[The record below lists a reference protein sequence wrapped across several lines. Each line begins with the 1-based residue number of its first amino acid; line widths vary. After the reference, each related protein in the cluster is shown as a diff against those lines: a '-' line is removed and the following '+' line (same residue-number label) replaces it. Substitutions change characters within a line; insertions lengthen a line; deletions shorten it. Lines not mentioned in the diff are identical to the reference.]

1 VKKLPIGVSD
11 FYDMIKKN
19 YYYVDKSLLIKDIVD
34 LPGVVKLITRPRR
47 FGKTLNMRMLEQFFS
62 MEGEEGLFDGLKVWQ
77 EKALLKDYYHQY
89 PTIFITF
96 KEIKDTTWENA
107 KVHLK
112 AKFSEDIKKYLQNEM
127 IRKGDRDYLEK
138 AASKELEI
146 EEYTL
151 LLKTLTRIYYELY
164 KKKTILLID
173 EYDVPIEAAY
183 TYKEKDSD
191 YYDNMVTFMRNLLT
205 AALKDNE
212 YLEFGILTG
221 VYRVAKE
228 SIFSGLNNLAVY
240 TIFENS
246 ITDKF
251 GFTEEEVSEILK
263 HFEIDTK
270 EDREIIKKWY
280 SNYRIGNREDLYN
293 PWSILNYISSRLMGL
308 QPSDASQPYW
318 TNTSSNDLIIKQI
331 ETNPVVKDSIEE
343 LLRGEEIIVT
353 LDPWLSLRELEDDPN
368 GVWTLFASAGYIT
381 AKRVDINRYY
391 IKIPNEELLFF
402 FKTSVMKWLQKAT
415 KSMAISKMM
424 NSLYD
429 LIKEGK
435 YEKFKKNLED
445 YMRNILSY
453 HDLGFEDSEHVYKAF
468 LLGILSIAINGF
480 EVENEME
487 SGYGRLDVAVYPKEK
502 RYGKYAAV
510 FEIKRADSEEKL
522 EEAAKQVLKQIK
534 EKEYRSKLEF
544 KGYKVIGF
552 GIAFCGKRAETAVEI
567 L

>member
-1 VKKLPIGVSD
+1 MKKLPIGVSD

-62 MEGEEGLFDGLKVWQ
+62 MEGEGGLFDGLKVWQ
-77 EKALLKDYYHQY
+77 EKVLLKDYYHQY
-89 PTIFITF
+89 PIIFITF

-127 IRKGDRDYLEK
+127 IRKDDRDYLEK
-138 AASKELEI
+138 AACKELEI

-151 LLKTLTRIYYELY
+151 LLKTLTRIYYELH

-183 TYKEKDSD
+183 TYKEKDPD
-191 YYDNMVTFMRNLLT
+191 YYDNMVAFMRNLLT

-228 SIFSGLNNLAVY
+228 SIFSGLNNLAGY

-251 GFTEEEVSEILK
+251 GFTDEEVSEILK

-280 SNYRIGNREDLYN
+280 GNYRIGNREDLYN
-293 PWSILNYISSRLMGL
+293 PWSILNYISSRLMRL

-331 ETNPVVKDSIEE
+331 ENNPVVKDSIEE
-343 LLRGEEIIVT
+343 LLKGEEIIVT
-353 LDPWLSLRELEDDPN
+353 LDPWLSLRELEDDLN

-391 IKIPNEELLFF
+391 VKIPNEELLFF
-402 FKTSVMKWLQKAT
+402 FKTSVRPRNQWL
-415 KSMAISKMM
+415 
-424 NSLYD
+424 
-429 LIKEGK
+429 
-435 YEKFKKNLED
+435 
-445 YMRNILSY
+445 
-453 HDLGFEDSEHVYKAF
+453 
-468 LLGILSIAINGF
+468 
-480 EVENEME
+480 
-487 SGYGRLDVAVYPKEK
+487 
-502 RYGKYAAV
+502 
-510 FEIKRADSEEKL
+510 
-522 EEAAKQVLKQIK
+522 
-534 EKEYRSKLEF
+534 
-544 KGYKVIGF
+544 
-552 GIAFCGKRAETAVEI
+552 
-567 L
+567 